1 MTLFTQYVLKSVDL
15 IDVDDGVNEDGD
27 GYDDGNL
34 ENEKPQQQ
42 RKEQPE
48 VLEGTM
54 FFKHLGSK
62 FFL

>member
-34 ENEKPQQQ
+34 ENEKPQ
-42 RKEQPE
+42 
-48 VLEGTM
+48 L
-54 FFKHLGSK
+54 
-62 FFL
+62 